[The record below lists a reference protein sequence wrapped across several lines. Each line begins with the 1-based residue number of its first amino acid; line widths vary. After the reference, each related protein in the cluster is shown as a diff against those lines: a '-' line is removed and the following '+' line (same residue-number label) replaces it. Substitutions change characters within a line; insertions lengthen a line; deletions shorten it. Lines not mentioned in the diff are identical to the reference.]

1 MPPTTGPRWTTPTA
15 RYPISNVPGA
25 YANGYDVMIAQR
37 ICDANGWELEVVS
50 TAWDSLTPA
59 LQSGTIDVAIAASP

>member
-1 MPPTTGPRWTTPTA
+1 MPLQLDPDGRLQRRGA
-15 RYPISNVPGA
+15 RLQRAGA

-50 TAWDSLTPA
+50 TAWDSLIPPSRAAPSTWP
-59 LQSGTIDVAIAASP
+59 SRASP